1 MRDGEPDSPS
11 RGSVFSR
18 FSNNNAPRPEAVG
31 GCANLGMTM
40 RMAYT

>member
-1 MRDGEPDSPS
+1 MRLSLIAQM
-11 RGSVFSR
+11 
-18 FSNNNAPRPEAVG
+18 NNRSPEAVG